1 MAKHAARNSMPKNLR
16 QQANRHALIS
26 VFLFAVLIGTVSFDY
41 IRASSDLQ
49 GQQVLQREQ
58 VALARFGAML
68 PGMLAP
74 IDDFMLSGDGKDK
87 ASQGQPF
94 VSFQRAYSGVSALSG
109 ISIDQRVQLKQVFD
123 LMQRVQDI
131 TASIRDDQGTHSR
144 DLALVARSLV
154 TVAQAKVDRVA
165 QALADVQRRQG
176 QGIQNRMS
184 MLAGINLAVI
194 VVLLFAVIML
204 MRGLARGVTRSLAEI
219 ASDVGSAS
227 GAMLEATEQQ
237 VQDADTQGLSLAEVT
252 RELEQMSVAS
262 GKIAAT
268 ASSVERLAE
277 AMVGSAVQAGKDVGE
292 AAVLL
297 QGIREAVRVIAERG
311 QASRQKAERIME
323 SLASVQEIADETHLL
338 ALNASIESAA
348 AGEHGKRFAVVAAEV
363 RRLAER
369 VREFTEEIEGVASE
383 VNAAASASTS
393 VAQSGLAEVDKGIEV
408 AQRVHEAVAQI
419 QGMSSKTSQAVRAIA
434 QATGRQD
441 KTSQAFLEGMR
452 QMARLLH
459 DSAQQLQD
467 SREIS
472 QRLMGA
478 AENLQRLL

>member
-1 MAKHAARNSMPKNLR
+1 
-16 QQANRHALIS
+16 
-26 VFLFAVLIGTVSFDY
+26 
-41 IRASSDLQ
+41 
-49 GQQVLQREQ
+49 
-58 VALARFGAML
+58 
-68 PGMLAP
+68 
-74 IDDFMLSGDGKDK
+74 
-87 ASQGQPF
+87 
-94 VSFQRAYSGVSALSG
+94 
-109 ISIDQRVQLKQVFD
+109 
-123 LMQRVQDI
+123 MQRVQDI